1 MDEGALMRL
10 LNGKALVK
18 IRGAVRRIIASLWR
32 AIRIENV
39 WQEIH
44 ISSDKRP
51 EPTLRRFTYLRDR
64 GVRCHL
70 HNLTSP
76 SGRGV
81 STGMMSLRVHRED
94 LNKAYHLLK
103 EIRD

>member
-1 MDEGALMRL
+1 LRVWRTVG
-10 LNGKALVK
+10 
-18 IRGAVRRIIASLWR
+18 RIITLLWR

-39 WQEIH
+39 WREIH
-44 ISSDKRP
+44 ISPDKHP
-51 EPTLRRFTYLRDR
+51 EPTLRRFAYLRDR
-64 GVRCHL
+64 GVRCYL

-81 STGMMSLRVHRED
+81 STGMVSLRVHRDD

-103 EIRD
+103 EISN